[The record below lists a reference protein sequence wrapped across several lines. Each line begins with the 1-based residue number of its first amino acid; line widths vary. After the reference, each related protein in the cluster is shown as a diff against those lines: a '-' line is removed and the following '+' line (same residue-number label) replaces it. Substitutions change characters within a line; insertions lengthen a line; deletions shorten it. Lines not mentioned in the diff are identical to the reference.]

1 MTRVVMLRHGA
12 ALTRRQPILSNSYYD
27 ATLTLTLSLQ
37 HPRPR
42 LIETLSDGFNT
53 SASLDSVC
61 TVDRYQRS
69 QVRDNAVGHSVL
81 LRAQG
86 RSCTGS
92 QEAGPTPCVES
103 DDEEEEEAKPAPSRH
118 IADHNTRQVVL
129 RRPPPKSRLRKRM
142 HSTTITYEIAKRT
155 PANVQSTLSSKKEE
169 PIEDASAYF
178 ASSGKNKITRTGPV
192 RNAPA
197 AAPVAEPKSAP
208 PPKKKITMKKLSI
221 DDDYSKYLD
230 DDDEDY
236 GDDIFKSE
244 YGKAADEDDAPRRK
258 KKKKDDMD
266 VDEYA
271 DKDEEQED
279 SDEDMDDVVDDDDD
293 VKPRGRGRPPTK
305 KAAPAKAAAPK
316 GRKRKSITPEEDDE
330 EDDQPK
336 PKKKATAAAKR
347 KTPVKRKEVEE
358 VEEPESIKE
367 ILSAVPTVRP
377 PTPPP
382 RDETKK
388 FNYHAYKQKAPA
400 PPPTGTKDIPI
411 GAENCLAGLTFVF
424 TGNQQSIS
432 RDDAVELVKRYGGKV
447 TGAPSRK
454 TSYVVVGAEAGPKKL
469 ETIRELKLKSIDED
483 GLFALIS
490 KLPAHGGDS
499 TAAQAAAKKAKE
511 EEKKIKEIAREMKP
525 NTSVAPGKEAKDPN
539 AQLWTVKYSP
549 SSMKEICGNKGQ
561 VEKLQKWL
569 QNWPRNL
576 QKNFKMLGPDGSGIY
591 RAVMIHGPPGVGKT
605 TAAHMVAKLEGYDV
619 IESNASDT
627 RSKKLLDTSLK
638 GVLDNRSLMGYFN
651 TGDKKVDTSKQKIV
665 MIMDEVDGM
674 SAGDRG
680 GVGQMAALCRK
691 TQIPIICICN
701 DRRLP
706 KMKPFDHVTYDLQ
719 FRRPTAAEIRTRMM
733 TICFREGLKLS
744 PQAIDSLSEGSHSD
758 IRQIIN
764 MLSTFG
770 VSGKEMTFDESKNM
784 AAAWQKHVVL
794 KPWDIAHQLLQGQ
807 MFAPTSKKT
816 LNDKIELYFN
826 DHEFSYLMIQ
836 DNYLK
841 PTPQRLGSLQGA
853 ERRLKWL
860 ELADKAAE
868 SISDGDLVDAMIHGP
883 QQHWS
888 LMPAHAVFSTVA
900 PSSFMSGS
908 YGGGHMGFAAWF
920 GQNSKQGKLMRFV
933 KEIQSHMR
941 LRCSADRHEVRQF
954 YVPIFW
960 QMLARRL
967 EKEGK
972 EAVEDMIELMDD
984 YFLTKEDYDA
994 IIELGVGPLAEG
1006 TLNVPSAAKSAF
1018 TRAYNA
1024 ASHPMPFMKASN
1036 VIAPKGKAARKEQPD
1051 LEEAIE
1057 EDEDELE
1064 MVEEA
1069 EGAGEEEEEDMDL
1082 TKDKYVKQPKAKGKG
1097 KAAAKGK
1104 GKKAAAAAADDD
1116 DDEDD
1121 EPKGKGKGKA
1131 PAKGRGRAKK

>member
-1 MTRVVMLRHGA
+1 MPTDIRSFFAPKGGA
-12 ALTRRQPILSNSYYD
+12 APAPPPKKAAPPPKPAKR
-27 ATLTLTLSLQ
+27 
-37 HPRPR
+37 
-42 LIETLSDGFNT
+42 
-53 SASLDSVC
+53 
-61 TVDRYQRS
+61 
-69 QVRDNAVGHSVL
+69 
-81 LRAQG
+81 G
-86 RSCTGS
+86 RKV
-92 QEAGPTPCVES
+92 VES
-103 DDEEEEEAKPAPSRH
+103 DEEEEEEVKPAPVKK
-118 IADHNTRQVVL
+118 A
-129 RRPPPKSRLRKRM
+129 PKPSPK
-142 HSTTITYEIAKRT
+142 A
-155 PANVQSTLSSKKEE
+155 KKEE
-169 PIEDASAYF
+169 IIEDASAYF
-178 ASSGKNKITRTGPV
+178 STAGKNKISRTGPV
-192 RNAPA
+192 RA
-197 AAPVAEPKSAP
+197 AP
-208 PPKKKITMKKLSI
+208 PPVKKNITMKKLPS
-221 DDDYSKYLD
+221 DDDSKYLD

-244 YGKAADEDDAPRRK
+244 FGKVTEDEPVRK

-266 VDEYA
+266 LDDYQDNDDGDE
-271 DKDEEQED
+271 
-279 SDEDMDDVVDDDDD
+279 DEDMDDFVDEDDDDI
-293 VKPRGRGRPPTK
+293 KPRGRGAKRSIVKITPK
-305 KAAPAKAAAPK
+305 KNGAAAPK
-316 GRKRKSITPEEDDE
+316 GKKRKSMTPEDDE
-330 EDDQPK
+330 DEDEQPK
-336 PKKKATAAAKR
+336 PKKKATTAAKR
-347 KTPVKRKEVEE
+347 KTPAKKKEVDEIEE
-358 VEEPESIKE
+358 SESIKE
-367 ILSAVPTVRP
+367 ILSTVPTVKA

-388 FNYHAYKQKAPA
+388 YGTSKSIEAELPLNVTRFNFHAYKQKAAP
-400 PPPTGTKDIPI
+400 PPPTGTKDVPV

-432 RDDAVELVKRYGGKV
+432 REDAVELVKRYGGKV
-447 TGAPSRK
+447 TGGPSGK
-454 TSYVVVGAEAGPKKL
+454 TSYVVVGSDAGPSKL
-469 ETIRELKLKSIDED
+469 EKVRTLKLKTIDED

-499 TAAQAAAKKAKE
+499 TAAVAAAKKAKE
-511 EEKKIKEIAREMKP
+511 EEKKIQEMAKEIKP
-525 NTSVAPGKEAKDPN
+525 NTSVAPGKEAKDPSS
-539 AQLWTVKYSP
+539 QLWTVKYSP
-549 SSMKEICGNKGQ
+549 GSMKEICGNKGQ
-561 VEKLQKWL
+561 VDKLQKWL
-569 QNWPRNL
+569 QNWPKNL

-605 TAAHMVAKLEGYDV
+605 TAAHLVAKLEGYDV
-619 IESNASDT
+619 LESNASDT
-627 RSKKLLDTSLK
+627 RSKKLLDSTLK

-651 TGDKKVDTSKQKIV
+651 TGDKKVDASKQKIV
-665 MIMDEVDGM
+665 LIMDEVDGM

-733 TICFREGLKLS
+733 TICYREGLKLT
-744 PQAIDSLSEGSHSD
+744 PQAIDSLTEGSHSD

-770 VSGKEMTFDESKNM
+770 VSGKEMSFDESKNM
-784 AAAWQKHVVL
+784 AQAWQKHVIL
-794 KPWDIAHQLLQGQ
+794 KPWDIAGQLLGPQ

-841 PTPQRLGSLQGA
+841 PNPLRAANYQGRQRT
-853 ERRLKWL
+853 LKML

-888 LMPAHAVFSTVA
+888 MMPVHAVFSTVA

-908 YGGGHMGFAAWF
+908 YGGGHMQFSAWF

-954 YVPIFW
+954 YVPMFW
-960 QMLARRL
+960 QLLARRL
-967 EKEGK
+967 EAEGK

-994 IIELGVGPLAEG
+994 IIELGVGPLSED
-1006 TLNVPSAAKSAF
+1006 TLKVPSAAKSAF

-1036 VIAPKGKAARKEQPD
+1036 VIAPKGKAAKKEQPD

-1057 EDEDELE
+1057 EEDDELE

-1069 EGAGEEEEEDMDL
+1069 EGAGDQEEEDMDI
-1082 TKDKYVKQPKAKGKG
+1082 TKDKYVKQAKPKAKG

-1104 GKKAAAAAADDD
+1104 GKGKKAVAEED
-1116 DDEDD
+1116 DDEDEEED
-1121 EPKGKGKGKA
+1121 YGSKGKGKGKA
-1131 PAKGRGRAKK
+1131 PVKGKGRAKK

>member
-1 MTRVVMLRHGA
+1 MPSDIRSFFAPKGGAAPAPKKVAPPPAKPSKRGRRVV
-12 ALTRRQPILSNSYYD
+12 
-27 ATLTLTLSLQ
+27 
-37 HPRPR
+37 
-42 LIETLSDGFNT
+42 
-53 SASLDSVC
+53 
-61 TVDRYQRS
+61 
-69 QVRDNAVGHSVL
+69 
-81 LRAQG
+81 
-86 RSCTGS
+86 
-92 QEAGPTPCVES
+92 ES
-103 DDEEEEEAKPAPSRH
+103 DEEEEVKPAPVKK
-118 IADHNTRQVVL
+118 A
-129 RRPPPKSRLRKRM
+129 PPKPSPK
-142 HSTTITYEIAKRT
+142 A
-155 PANVQSTLSSKKEE
+155 KKEE
-169 PIEDASAYF
+169 IIEDASAYF
-178 ASSGKNKITRTGPV
+178 STTGKNKITRTEPV
-192 RNAPA
+192 K
-197 AAPVAEPKSAP
+197 KS
-208 PPKKKITMKKLSI
+208 ITMKKLTL
-221 DDDYSKYLD
+221 DDESKLLD

-244 YGKAADEDDAPRRK
+244 YGKANDDDYGKPTHK

-266 VDEYA
+266 LDDYEDKEVEDE
-271 DKDEEQED
+271 
-279 SDEDMDDVVDDDDD
+279 DEDMDDFIDDEDED
-293 VKPRGRGRPPTK
+293 VKPKKRGAKSSVVKITPK
-305 KAAPAKAAAPK
+305 KNGATVTPK
-316 GRKRKSITPEEDDE
+316 GRKRKSITPEDDE
-330 EDDQPK
+330 EEDEQPK
-336 PKKKATAAAKR
+336 PKKKATSAAKR
-347 KTPVKRKEVEE
+347 KTPAKKPVEE
-358 VEEPESIKE
+358 VEESESIKE
-367 ILSAVPTVRP
+367 ILSSVPTVKP

-382 RDETKK
+382 RDDSKK
-388 FNYHAYKQKAPA
+388 FNFHAFKQKAP
-400 PPPTGTKDIPI
+400 PPPASGTKDIPV

-432 RDDAVELVKRYGGKV
+432 REDAVELVKRYGGKV
-447 TGAPSRK
+447 TTGPSGK
-454 TSYVVVGAEAGPKKL
+454 TSYVVVGSDAGPSKL
-469 ETIRELKLKSIDED
+469 EKIRTLKLKTIDED

-511 EEKKIKEIAREMKP
+511 EEKKIQEMAKEIKP
-525 NTSVAPGKEAKDPN
+525 NISVAPGKEAKDPG

-561 VEKLQKWL
+561 VDKLQKWL
-569 QNWPRNL
+569 QNWPKNL
-576 QKNFKMLGPDGSGIY
+576 KTNFKMLGPDGSGIY

-605 TAAHMVAKLEGYDV
+605 TAAHLVAKLEGYDV
-619 IESNASDT
+619 LESNASDT
-627 RSKKLLDTSLK
+627 RSKKLLETSLK

-651 TGDKKVDTSKQKIV
+651 TGAKKVDTAKQKIV
-665 MIMDEVDGM
+665 LIMDEVDGM

-691 TQIPIICICN
+691 THIPIICICN

-719 FRRPTAAEIRTRMM
+719 FRRPTANEIRTRMM
-733 TICFREGLKLS
+733 TICYREGLKLT
-744 PQAIDSLSEGSHSD
+744 PQAIDSLTEGSHSD

-770 VSGKEMTFDESKNM
+770 VSGKEMSFDESKNM
-784 AAAWQKHVVL
+784 AAAWQKHVIL
-794 KPWDIAHQLLQGQ
+794 KPWDIAGQLLGPQ

-841 PTPQRLGSLQGA
+841 PNPLRAGSYRGK
-853 ERRLKWL
+853 ERDLKLL

-888 LMPAHAVFSTVA
+888 MMPVHAVFSTVA
-900 PSSFMSGS
+900 PASFMSGS
-908 YGGGHMGFAAWF
+908 YGGGHMQFAAWF

-954 YVPIFW
+954 YVPMFW

-967 EKEGK
+967 EAEGK

-994 IIELGVGPLAEG
+994 IIELGVGPLSED
-1006 TLNVPSAAKSAF
+1006 TLKVPTAAKSAF

-1036 VIAPKGKAARKEQPD
+1036 VIAPKGKAAKKEQPD

-1069 EGAGEEEEEDMDL
+1069 EGAGEEEEEDNDL
-1082 TKDKYVKQPKAKGKG
+1082 TKDKYVKLAKPKGKG

-1104 GKKAAAAAADDD
+1104 GKKKAVAADSEDED
-1116 DDEDD
+1116 EDDEDD
-1121 EPKGKGKGKA
+1121 RGKGKGKGKA
-1131 PAKGRGRAKK
+1131 PAKGKGRAKK

>member
-1 MTRVVMLRHGA
+1 MPSDIRSFFAPKGGA
-12 ALTRRQPILSNSYYD
+12 AAPAPKKPAPAPAKAGKR
-27 ATLTLTLSLQ
+27 
-37 HPRPR
+37 
-42 LIETLSDGFNT
+42 
-53 SASLDSVC
+53 
-61 TVDRYQRS
+61 
-69 QVRDNAVGHSVL
+69 
-81 LRAQG
+81 G
-86 RSCTGS
+86 RHI
-92 QEAGPTPCVES
+92 VES
-103 DDEEEEEAKPAPSRH
+103 DDDEEEEEVKPAPVKK
-118 IADHNTRQVVL
+118 AT
-129 RRPPPKSRLRKRM
+129 PKTASK
-142 HSTTITYEIAKRT
+142 
-155 PANVQSTLSSKKEE
+155 KKEE
-169 PIEDASAYF
+169 PIEDASTYF
-178 ASSGKNKITRTGPV
+178 ATSGKNKIARTGPV
-192 RNAPA
+192 RTAPAPAPA
-197 AAPVAEPKSAP
+197 AAPPV
-208 PPKKKITMKKLSI
+208 KKNISMKKLAI
-221 DDDYSKYLD
+221 NDDYEKYL

-236 GDDIFKSE
+236 GDDIFKAE
-244 YGKAADEDDAPRRK
+244 YGKVADDEPVRK
-258 KKKKDDMD
+258 KKKKQDAMD
-266 VDEYA
+266 VDDYQ
-271 DKDEEQED
+271 DDDDDE
-279 SDEDMDDVVDDDDD
+279 DEDMDDFIDEEEE
-293 VKPRGRGRPPTK
+293 VKPRGRGRPPANK
-305 KAAPAKAAAPK
+305 PAAAKATTPATK
-316 GRKRKSITPEEDDE
+316 GRKRKSMTPEDDDD
-330 EDDQPK
+330 EDDQPQ
-336 PKKKATAAAKR
+336 PKKKATAAAKK
-347 KTPVKRKEVEE
+347 KTPAKRKPQ
-358 VEEPESIKE
+358 EEPDEPDDIKE
-367 ILSAVPTVRP
+367 ILSTVPTVRP

-382 RDETKK
+382 RDDAQK
-388 FNYHAYKQKAPA
+388 FNYRAFKQKAP
-400 PPPTGTKDIPI
+400 PPPASGTKDIPV
-411 GAENCLAGLTFVF
+411 GADNCLAGLTFVF

-432 RDDAVELVKRYGGKV
+432 REDATELVKRYGGKV

-454 TSYVVVGAEAGPKKL
+454 TSYVVVGSEAGPKKL
-469 ETIRELKLKSIDED
+469 ETIRELNLKTIDED

-499 TAAQAAAKKAKE
+499 AAGQAAAKKAKE
-511 EEKKIKEIAREMKP
+511 EEKKIQEIAREMKP
-525 NTSVAPGKEAKDPN
+525 NTAVAPGKEAKDPG

-549 SSMKEICGNKGQ
+549 ASMKEICGNKGQ

-569 QNWPRNL
+569 QNWPKNL
-576 QKNFKMLGPDGSGIY
+576 KKNFKMLGPDGSGIY

-605 TAAHMVAKLEGYDV
+605 TAAHLVAKLEGYDV

-627 RSKKLLDTSLK
+627 RSKKLLETSLK

-651 TGDKKVDTSKQKIV
+651 AGDKKVDATKQKIV
-665 MIMDEVDGM
+665 LIMDEVDGM

-706 KMKPFDHVTYDLQ
+706 KMKPFDHTTWDIQ
-719 FRRPTAAEIRTRMM
+719 FRRPTVMEIRTRMM
-733 TICFREGLKLS
+733 TICYREGLKLS

-770 VSGKEMTFDESKNM
+770 VSGKEMSFDESKDM

-794 KPWDIAHQLLQGQ
+794 KPWDIATQLLQGQ

-826 DHEFSYLMIQ
+826 NHEFSYLMVQ

-841 PTPQRLGSLQGA
+841 PNPQRASQAQGA
-853 ERRLKWL
+853 QRKLKL
-860 ELADKAAE
+860 LQLADQAAE

-888 LMPAHAVFSTVA
+888 LMPVHAVFSTVA

-908 YGGGHMGFAAWF
+908 YGGGHMQFAAWF

-954 YVPIFW
+954 YVPMFW

-967 EKEGK
+967 EREGK
-972 EAVEDMIELMDD
+972 DAVGEMIELMDD

-994 IIELGVGPLAEG
+994 IIELGLGPLSEE

-1036 VIAPKGKAARKEQPD
+1036 IMASKGKAGRREQPD

-1057 EDEDELE
+1057 EEDGELEVAEEAGEDE
-1064 MVEEA
+1064 
-1069 EGAGEEEEEDMDL
+1069 EDNDL
-1082 TKDKYVKQPKAKGKG
+1082 TKDKYVKQAKAKGKG

-1104 GKKAAAAAADDD
+1104 GKGKKAATAD
-1116 DDEDD
+1116 DDEDEED
-1121 EPKGKGKGKA
+1121 EPKAKKAAAKGK
-1131 PAKGRGRAKK
+1131 GRAKK

>member
-1 MTRVVMLRHGA
+1 MPADIRSFFAPKGGA
-12 ALTRRQPILSNSYYD
+12 APAPKKPAPPAKPVKR
-27 ATLTLTLSLQ
+27 
-37 HPRPR
+37 
-42 LIETLSDGFNT
+42 
-53 SASLDSVC
+53 
-61 TVDRYQRS
+61 
-69 QVRDNAVGHSVL
+69 
-81 LRAQG
+81 G
-86 RSCTGS
+86 RKV
-92 QEAGPTPCVES
+92 VES
-103 DDEEEEEAKPAPSRH
+103 DEEEEVKPAPAKKPISKP
-118 IADHNTRQVVL
+118 V
-129 RRPPPKSRLRKRM
+129 PK
-142 HSTTITYEIAKRT
+142 T
-155 PANVQSTLSSKKEE
+155 KKEE
-169 PIEDASAYF
+169 PIDDASAYF

-192 RNAPA
+192 R
-197 AAPVAEPKSAP
+197 AAPPV
-208 PPKKKITMKKLSI
+208 KKNITMKKLNLN
-221 DDDYSKYLD
+221 DDDAKYLD

-244 YGKAADEDDAPRRK
+244 YGKAQEDEPVKKRK
-258 KKKKDDMD
+258 KNDDMD
-266 VDEYA
+266 VDDY
-271 DKDEEQED
+271 KNDEDDED
-279 SDEDMDDVVDDDDD
+279 EDEDMDDFLDDEEEEI
-293 VKPRGRGRPPTK
+293 KPRGRGRPAKASVVKITPK
-305 KAAPAKAAAPK
+305 KATAATAAPK
-316 GRKRKSITPEEDDE
+316 GKKRKSITPETDDDE
-330 EDDQPK
+330 EDEQPK

-358 VEEPESIKE
+358 IEESESIKE
-367 ILSAVPTVRP
+367 ILSSVPTVRP

-382 RDETKK
+382 RDDTKK

-400 PPPTGTKDIPI
+400 PPPSGAKDIPT

-432 RDDAVELVKRYGGKV
+432 RDDAIELVKRYGGKV
-447 TGAPSRK
+447 TGGPSRK
-454 TSYVVVGAEAGPKKL
+454 TSYVVVGSEAGPKKL
-469 ETIRELKLKSIDED
+469 ETIRELKLKTIDED

-511 EEKKIKEIAREMKP
+511 EEKKIQEIAKEMKT

-539 AQLWTVKYSP
+539 SQLWTVKYSP
-549 SSMKEICGNKGQ
+549 STMKEICGNKGQ
-561 VEKLQKWL
+561 VDKLQKWL

-576 QKNFKMLGPDGSGIY
+576 KKNFKMPGPDGSGLY

-605 TAAHMVAKLEGYDV
+605 TAAHLVAKLEGYDV
-619 IESNASDT
+619 LESNASDT

-651 TGDKKVDTSKQKIV
+651 AGDKKVDAAKQKIV
-665 MIMDEVDGM
+665 LIMDEVDGM
-674 SAGDRG
+674 SGGDRG
-680 GVGQMAALCRK
+680 GVGQMAAICRK
-691 TQIPIICICN
+691 TQIPVICICN

-719 FRRPTAAEIRTRMM
+719 FRRPTATEIRTRMM
-733 TICFREGLKLS
+733 TICYREGLKLS
-744 PQAIDSLSEGSHSD
+744 PQAIDSLTEGSHSD

-770 VSGKEMTFDESKNM
+770 VSGKEMSFDESKNM
-784 AAAWQKHVVL
+784 ASAWQKHVVL
-794 KPWDIAHQLLQGQ
+794 KPWDIAQQLLQGH

-841 PTPQRLGSLQGA
+841 PNPQRASNYQGP
-853 ERRLKWL
+853 ERRLKLL

-888 LMPAHAVFSTVA
+888 MMPVHAVFSTVA

-908 YGGGHMGFAAWF
+908 YGGGHMQFSAWF
-920 GQNSKQGKLMRFV
+920 GQNSKQQKLNRYV

-954 YVPIFW
+954 YVPMFW
-960 QMLARRL
+960 QMLCRQL
-967 EKEGK
+967 EREGK
-972 EAVEDMIELMDD
+972 DAVDGMIELMDD

-994 IIELGVGPLAEG
+994 IIELGVGPLNED
-1006 TLNVPSAAKSAF
+1006 TLKVPSAAKSAF

-1036 VIAPKGKAARKEQPD
+1036 VIAPKGKAAKKEQPD

-1064 MVEEA
+1064 MVEDA
-1069 EGAGEEEEEDMDL
+1069 EDAVEEEDADL
-1082 TKDKYVKQPKAKGKG
+1082 SKDKYVKLAK
-1097 KAAAKGK
+1097 
-1104 GKKAAAAAADDD
+1104 
-1116 DDEDD
+1116 
-1121 EPKGKGKGKA
+1121 PKGKGKA
-1131 PAKGRGRAKK
+1131 PAKGKGKAKKVADDDEEEDEDEDFGKGKGKGKAPVKSRGRAKK

>member
-1 MTRVVMLRHGA
+1 MPSDIRSFFAPKGGA
-12 ALTRRQPILSNSYYD
+12 APAPKKPAPPPAKPGKRGRR
-27 ATLTLTLSLQ
+27 
-37 HPRPR
+37 
-42 LIETLSDGFNT
+42 
-53 SASLDSVC
+53 V
-61 TVDRYQRS
+61 
-69 QVRDNAVGHSVL
+69 
-81 LRAQG
+81 
-86 RSCTGS
+86 
-92 QEAGPTPCVES
+92 VES
-103 DDEEEEEAKPAPSRH
+103 DDEEEEVKPAPVKK
-118 IADHNTRQVVL
+118 AAPQKPT
-129 RRPPPKSRLRKRM
+129 PK
-142 HSTTITYEIAKRT
+142 A
-155 PANVQSTLSSKKEE
+155 KEE
-169 PIEDASAYF
+169 PIDDASAYF

-197 AAPVAEPKSAP
+197 AAPAAAAP
-208 PPKKKITMKKLSI
+208 PAKKKITMKKLSI
-221 DDDYSKYLD
+221 DDKDYSKYLD

-244 YGKAADEDDAPRRK
+244 YGKVADDDAPRRK

-271 DKDEEQED
+271 DKDEEED
-279 SDEDMDDVVDDDDD
+279 SDEDMDDFVDDDEEEE
-293 VKPRGRGRPPTK
+293 VKPRGRGRPPAK
-305 KAAPAKAAAPK
+305 KAAPAKAAPK
-316 GRKRKSITPEEDDE
+316 GRKRKSITPEDDDE
-330 EDDQPK
+330 EDDQPQ

-358 VEEPESIKE
+358 VEESESIKE
-367 ILSAVPTVRP
+367 ILSSVPTVRP

-382 RDETKK
+382 RDESKK
-388 FNYHAYKQKAPA
+388 FNYHAFKQKAPA
-400 PPPTGTKDIPI
+400 PPPTQTKEIPV

-432 RDDAVELVKRYGGKV
+432 REDATELVKRYGGKV

-454 TSYVVVGAEAGPKKL
+454 TSYVIVGSEAGPKKL
-469 ETIRELKLKSIDED
+469 ETIRELKLKTIDED
-483 GLFALIS
+483 GLFALIA

-499 TAAQAAAKKAKE
+499 TAAQAAMKKAKE
-511 EEKKIKEIAREMKP
+511 EEKKIQEIAREMKP
-525 NTSVAPGKEAKDPN
+525 NTSAASGKKEAKDPN

-605 TAAHMVAKLEGYDV
+605 TAAHLVANLEGYDV

-627 RSKKLLDTSLK
+627 RSKKLLDMSLRD
-638 GVLDNRSLMGYFN
+638 VLDNRSLMGYFN
-651 TGDKKVDTSKQKIV
+651 EGDKKVDRAKQKIV

-680 GVGQMAALCRK
+680 GIGQMVALCRK

-733 TICFREGLKLS
+733 TICYREGLKLS

-770 VSGKEMTFDESKNM
+770 VSGKEMSFDESKNM

-841 PTPQRLGSLQGA
+841 PNPQRLSSLQGA

-888 LMPAHAVFSTVA
+888 LMPVHAVFSTVT

-908 YGGGHMGFAAWF
+908 YGGGHMQFAAWF

-954 YVPIFW
+954 YVPVFW

-967 EKEGK
+967 EREGK
-972 EAVEDMIELMDD
+972 EAVEDMIELMDE

-994 IIELGVGPLAEG
+994 IIELGVGPLSEG

-1036 VIAPKGKAARKEQPD
+1036 VIAAKGKAARREQPD

-1069 EGAGEEEEEDMDL
+1069 EGAGEGEEEDADL
-1082 TKDKYVKQPKAKGKG
+1082 TKDKYVKQAKAKGKG
-1097 KAAAKGK
+1097 KATAKGK
-1104 GKKAAAAAADDD
+1104 GKKAKAADDDD

-1131 PAKGRGRAKK
+1131 PAKGRGRGKK

>member
-1 MTRVVMLRHGA
+1 MPADIRSFFAPKGGA
-12 ALTRRQPILSNSYYD
+12 APAPKKPAPPPPAKPVKR
-27 ATLTLTLSLQ
+27 
-37 HPRPR
+37 
-42 LIETLSDGFNT
+42 
-53 SASLDSVC
+53 
-61 TVDRYQRS
+61 
-69 QVRDNAVGHSVL
+69 
-81 LRAQG
+81 G
-86 RSCTGS
+86 RKV
-92 QEAGPTPCVES
+92 VES
-103 DDEEEEEAKPAPSRH
+103 DEEEEVKPAPAKKPISKP
-118 IADHNTRQVVL
+118 A
-129 RRPPPKSRLRKRM
+129 PK
-142 HSTTITYEIAKRT
+142 T
-155 PANVQSTLSSKKEE
+155 KKEE
-169 PIEDASAYF
+169 PIDDASAYF

-192 RNAPA
+192 R
-197 AAPVAEPKSAP
+197 AAPPV
-208 PPKKKITMKKLSI
+208 KKNITMKKLNLN
-221 DDDYSKYLD
+221 DDDAKYLD

-244 YGKAADEDDAPRRK
+244 YGKAVEDEPVKRRK
-258 KKKKDDMD
+258 KNDDMD
-266 VDEYA
+266 MDDYKDDEG
-271 DKDEEQED
+271 DE
-279 SDEDMDDVVDDDDD
+279 DEDMDDFVDDEEEE
-293 VKPRGRGRPPTK
+293 VKPKGRGRPAKASVVKVTPK
-305 KAAPAKAAAPK
+305 KATPAAAAPK
-316 GRKRKSITPEEDDE
+316 GRKRKSITPETDDDE
-330 EDDQPK
+330 EDEQPK

-358 VEEPESIKE
+358 IEESESIKE
-367 ILSAVPTVRP
+367 ILSSVPTVRP

-382 RDETKK
+382 RDDTKK

-400 PPPTGTKDIPI
+400 PPPTGTKDIPT

-447 TGAPSRK
+447 TGGPSRK
-454 TSYVVVGAEAGPKKL
+454 TSYVVVGSEAGPKKL
-469 ETIRELKLKSIDED
+469 ETIRELKLKTIDED

-499 TAAQAAAKKAKE
+499 TAAQAAAKKAKD
-511 EEKKIKEIAREMKP
+511 EEKKIQEIAKEMKP
-525 NTSVAPGKEAKDPN
+525 NISVAPGKEAKDPN
-539 AQLWTVKYSP
+539 SQLWTVKYSP
-549 SSMKEICGNKGQ
+549 STMKEICGNKGQ
-561 VEKLQKWL
+561 VDKLQKWL

-576 QKNFKMLGPDGSGIY
+576 KKNFKMPGPDGSGLY

-605 TAAHMVAKLEGYDV
+605 TAAHLVAKLEGYDV
-619 IESNASDT
+619 LESNASDT

-651 TGDKKVDTSKQKIV
+651 AGDKKVDAAKQKIV
-665 MIMDEVDGM
+665 LIMDEVDGM
-674 SAGDRG
+674 SGGDRG
-680 GVGQMAALCRK
+680 GVGQMAAICRK
-691 TQIPIICICN
+691 TQIPVICICN

-719 FRRPTAAEIRTRMM
+719 FRRPTATEIRTRMM
-733 TICFREGLKLS
+733 TICYREGLKLS
-744 PQAIDSLSEGSHSD
+744 PQAIDSLTEGSHSD

-770 VSGKEMTFDESKNM
+770 VSGKEMSFDESKNM
-784 AAAWQKHVVL
+784 ASAWQKHVVL
-794 KPWDIAHQLLQGQ
+794 KPWDIAQQLLQGH

-841 PTPQRLGSLQGA
+841 PNPQRASNYQGP
-853 ERRLKWL
+853 ERRLKLL

-888 LMPAHAVFSTVA
+888 MMPVHAVFSTVA

-908 YGGGHMGFAAWF
+908 YGGGHMQFSAWF
-920 GQNSKQGKLMRFV
+920 GQNSKQQKLNRYV

-954 YVPIFW
+954 YVPMFW
-960 QMLARRL
+960 QMLCRQL
-967 EKEGK
+967 EREGK
-972 EAVEDMIELMDD
+972 DAVDGMIELMDD

-994 IIELGVGPLAEG
+994 IIELGVGPLNED
-1006 TLNVPSAAKSAF
+1006 TLKVPTAAKSAF

-1036 VIAPKGKAARKEQPD
+1036 VIAPKGKAAKKEQPD

-1064 MVEEA
+1064 MVEDA
-1069 EGAGEEEEEDMDL
+1069 EDAVEEEDADL
-1082 TKDKYVKQPKAKGKG
+1082 SKDKYVKQAKPKAKGKAPAKGKG
-1097 KAAAKGK
+1097 KA
-1104 GKKAAAAAADDD
+1104 KKAVD
-1116 DDEDD
+1116 DDEEED
-1121 EPKGKGKGKA
+1121 EDEDFGKGKGKGKA
-1131 PAKGRGRAKK
+1131 PAKSRGRAKK